1 MKKKYHALHHIQEEF
16 RIQLFKDLQS
26 YPEEI
31 IQKRPSPG
39 AWSVAEI
46 IAHLIAGEEYVY
58 SYTDKKLKDGTRS
71 AKTGLL
77 ARIKRDILKVAFA
90 LPINFKVP
98 KSVVPST
105 EHATLKE
112 LDVKWEQIAKTRH
125 ALLNSLD
132 ESEFNKD
139 IWKHPRVGKIN
150 FVQMIDF
157 SIDHCRRHE
166 GQIKRTLIAVQ
177 KNS

>member
-1 MKKKYHALHHIQEEF
+1 MKEKYNLLHLKTEEF

-26 YPEEI
+26 YPEEV

-39 AWSVAEI
+39 AWSIAEI

-71 AKTGLL
+71 ARTGLV
-77 ARIKRDILKVAFA
+77 ARIKRDILKIAFA
-90 LPINFKVP
+90 LPIKFKVP
-98 KSVVPST
+98 KSVLPST
-105 EHATLKE
+105 EHSTLKE
-112 LDVKWEQIAKTRH
+112 LEIKWEQIAKMRH

-157 SIDHCRRHE
+157 SIDHSRRHE
-166 GQIKRTLIAVQ
+166 EQIKRTLVAVQ
-177 KNS
+177 RKS